1 MSGVNVELDS
11 LKRIREMLGKLQ
23 LCLNQGY
30 SNSQSKLKEIEQKVD
45 ETIRTAKTK
54 LNQLNRKI
62 EDDKRTAARMQEE
75 SDRIQ
80 REIDEGKRPQEG
92 LPYNGFILEEISRM
106 EKQRQQLE
114 EELRLLIQK
123 RKDYGNEAAWFSEL
137 FGKVASGTSGGS
149 DDNDQMQM
157 ELSKLISDLDNY
169 MGTNLSFDG
178 GSSHTNGNN
187 YSNGSSNYTDDE
199 LELSSSGGNIF
210 DRIFR
215 RNDSLDKSL
224 KGVEHRPIERATEE
238 RTEQQIISSIS
249 GGDMTEGSC
258 SSLALAYAGNRAGY
272 VVYDFR
278 DGQSRTVFSTRRS
291 IEQIANLEGVNSV
304 ILRGTDDTLC
314 AERLMAS
321 METGR
326 EYYMATGAHAAI
338 VRLNDEGHYQYLE
351 LQSGIP
357 SNNGWQPLTL
367 NALSERFGCED
378 GQSTECSNY
387 LIELDSLQ
395 SNTEFLNLLGYINT
409 DESAQARGA
418 SGHER

>member
-1 MSGVNVELDS
+1 MERSNEMQTEKRNMIVEAAYKLFIKKGLEKTSIRDIANLADVNVNTLYYYFRTKAEIIICCVEYGLEKISKDIFVTINLKGARQNGELKSLLDYS
-11 LKRIREMLGKLQ
+11 LKYK
-23 LCLNQGY
+23 
-30 SNSQSKLKEIEQKVD
+30 
-45 ETIRTAKTK
+45 
-54 LNQLNRKI
+54 
-62 EDDKRTAARMQEE
+62 
-75 SDRIQ
+75 
-80 REIDEGKRPQEG
+80 
-92 LPYNGFILEEISRM
+92 
-106 EKQRQQLE
+106 
-114 EELRLLIQK
+114 EELCWCYQVI
-123 RKDYGNEAAWFSEL
+123 
-137 FGKVASGTSGGS
+137 TSPNYNWLVNG
-149 DDNDQMQM
+149 QMQM
-157 ELSKLISDLDNY
+157 ELFKLIGDLDDY

-178 GSSHTNGNN
+178 GSSHPNGNN
-187 YSNGSSNYTDDE
+187 YSNGSSNYADDE

-224 KGVEHRPIERATEE
+224 KGVEHKPIERAREE

-249 GGDMTEGSC
+249 GGDMTAGSC

-278 DGQSRTVFSTRRS
+278 DGQSRQVFSTRRS

-314 AERLMAS
+314 VEQLMS
-321 METGR
+321 RMETGR

-367 NALSERFGCED
+367 NALSVRFGCED
-378 GQSTECSNY
+378 GQTTECSNY